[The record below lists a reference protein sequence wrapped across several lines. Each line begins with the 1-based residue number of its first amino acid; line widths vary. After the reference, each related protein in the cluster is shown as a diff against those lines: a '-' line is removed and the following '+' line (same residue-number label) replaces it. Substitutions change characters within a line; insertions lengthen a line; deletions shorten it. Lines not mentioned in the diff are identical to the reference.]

1 MTKTMIK
8 KSLRAYISGSELE
21 LRILPNRKVV
31 RLFLLQIFKHQID
44 RVLKILV
51 IFTDFHGVDEFDER
65 GEVLFLL
72 RRLIVDVPDESTVK
86 QDFCL

>member
-1 MTKTMIK
+1 MTKIMIK
-8 KSLRAYISGSELE
+8 KSLRAYITRRQLKFG
-21 LRILPNRKVV
+21 ILPNRKMV

-51 IFTDFHGVDEFDER
+51 IFTDFHSVDEFDER
-65 GEVLFLL
+65 GKVLFLL
-72 RRLIVDVPDESTVK
+72 RCLIVDIADESTVK

>member
-1 MTKTMIK
+1 MIK
-8 KSLRAYISGSELE
+8 KSLRAYITGSQFVKFV
-21 LRILPNRKVV
+21 LPPGKAVGL
-31 RLFLLQIFKHQID
+31 LFCQFLKQQIH

-51 IFTDFHGVDEFDER
+51 IFTDFHSVDEFDER

>member
-1 MTKTMIK
+1 MIK
-8 KSLRAYISGSELE
+8 KSLRAYISRRQLE
-21 LRILPNRKVV
+21 FGILADSKVV
-31 RLFLLQIFKHQID
+31 RFFLLQIFKHQIH

-51 IFTDFHGVDEFDER
+51 IFTDFHSVDEFDER
-65 GEVLFLL
+65 GKVLFLL

>member
-1 MTKTMIK
+1 MIK

-21 LRILPNRKVV
+21 LRVLPDSKVV
-31 RLFLLQIFKHQID
+31 RIFLLQIFKHQIH

-51 IFTDFHGVDEFDER
+51 IFTDFHSVDEFNER

-86 QDFCL
+86 QDFSL

>member
-1 MTKTMIK
+1 MIK
-8 KSLRAYISGSELE
+8 KSLRAYITGSKLE
-21 LRILPNRKVV
+21 FCVLPDSKMVRI
-31 RLFLLQIFKHQID
+31 FLLQIFKHQIH

-51 IFTDFHGVDEFDER
+51 IFTDFHSVDEFDER

-72 RRLIVDVPDESTVK
+72 RRFIVDVPDESAVK